1 LARIQRE
8 RADDE
13 DRRRAA
19 AREKAAA
26 IWMAATPA
34 TDEHPYLRAKD
45 VKAHGVRVS
54 HGALIVPIREG
65 SEFHSLQIIGK
76 DGEKRFLR
84 GGRTSGCYFLIGEP
98 NGTLCVAEGYA
109 TGASIREATGM
120 AVAVAFFAGNL
131 VPVARTIG
139 SKFAGVRVIICADDD
154 AGTPGNPGLT
164 QARAAASAVDG
175 VLAVPDFGANRPEH
189 VTDFNDLHRHAG
201 LAAVRA
207 CIERAAPVVSGIGG
221 TAESWPD
228 PQPIVAE
235 LKPVPAFDAD
245 TLLPDAL
252 RAWIMDEAE
261 RMPCPPDFVAA
272 AALVALGSIIGAR
285 CAIKPKAKDS
295 WLIVPNLWGGI
306 VGEPSAKKSPA
317 WSSGMA
323 PLDRLIAKA
332 LAAHRVALADHEIA
346 KTVFTA
352 QKEAIEG
359 HIKEAARK
367 PGKGDPTAIA
377 QELRAHKEQAREA
390 PTLKRYKTN
399 DCTVEKLGE
408 LLQENPAGVLVL
420 RDELVG
426 LLAMWEREGREGER
440 AFFLEGWNGNQS
452 FDTDRIGRGHIS
464 VPNLCVSIFG
474 GIQPDKLTMYLEQA
488 AHSLANDGM
497 LQRFQ
502 VLVYPTACRWE
513 WRDRSPDRVAR
524 EKAFA
529 VFERLA
535 DFDPL
540 DWGATPADDLAKFPH
555 FRFDDGGQAVFIEWS
570 EDLHRGRIPTEDE
583 PIIQQHLSKFDKLF
597 PALALIFHLVDCVA
611 TGVRGPVSRAA
622 TIRAAAWC
630 EYLEA
635 HARRCYGLLKD
646 DGLRAAQA
654 LAAKLERGA
663 LPNGFTLRDVRRHQ
677 WRSLTTDD
685 AIQAALDWL
694 EDEHWLRGEVTGG
707 TGPGSGRRTTRYRI
721 HPAIKAVRAEEDT

>member
-1 LARIQRE
+1 
-8 RADDE
+8 
-13 DRRRAA
+13 
-19 AREKAAA
+19 
-26 IWMAATPA
+26 
-34 TDEHPYLRAKD
+34 
-45 VKAHGVRVS
+45 
-54 HGALIVPIREG
+54 
-65 SEFHSLQIIGK
+65 
-76 DGEKRFLR
+76 
-84 GGRTSGCYFLIGEP
+84 
-98 NGTLCVAEGYA
+98 
-109 TGASIREATGM
+109 
-120 AVAVAFFAGNL
+120 
-131 VPVARTIG
+131 
-139 SKFAGVRVIICADDD
+139 
-154 AGTPGNPGLT
+154 
-164 QARAAASAVDG
+164 
-175 VLAVPDFGANRPEH
+175 
-189 VTDFNDLHRHAG
+189 
-201 LAAVRA
+201 
-207 CIERAAPVVSGIGG
+207 
-221 TAESWPD
+221 
-228 PQPIVAE
+228 
-235 LKPVPAFDAD
+235 
-245 TLLPDAL
+245 
-252 RAWIMDEAE
+252 
-261 RMPCPPDFVAA
+261 
-272 AALVALGSIIGAR
+272 
-285 CAIKPKAKDS
+285 
-295 WLIVPNLWGGI
+295 
-306 VGEPSAKKSPA
+306 
-317 WSSGMA
+317 
-323 PLDRLIAKA
+323 
-332 LAAHRVALADHEIA
+332 
-346 KTVFTA
+346 
-352 QKEAIEG
+352 
-359 HIKEAARK
+359 
-367 PGKGDPTAIA
+367 
-377 QELRAHKEQAREA
+377 
-390 PTLKRYKTN
+390 
-399 DCTVEKLGE
+399 
-408 LLQENPAGVLVL
+408 
-420 RDELVG
+420 
-426 LLAMWEREGREGER
+426 
-440 AFFLEGWNGNQS
+440 
-452 FDTDRIGRGHIS
+452 
-464 VPNLCVSIFG
+464 
-474 GIQPDKLTMYLEQA
+474 MYLEQA